1 MEQVAHLQAELG
13 SSEEETNLLLAI
25 TLLEGRYA
33 TYLARKPMTFGRQ
46 LSPGSAVLLWDF
58 CWTGQIKT

>member
-13 SSEEETNLLLAI
+13 PSEEETNLLLAI

-33 TYLARKPMTFGRQ
+33 TYIARIN
-46 LSPGSAVLLWDF
+46 L
-58 CWTGQIKT
+58 